1 MGQNEALH
9 KRRYQTMCEEP
20 HRAGSQARPVRSS
33 VFRDSDRLLQEM
45 VTLAIYLLVILAR
58 ALGGPCSPNK
68 ADVILVYCYPKTI
81 ITRIPECPYG
91 WEVNQLALGGICYNG
106 IHDSGYYQFTIP
118 DLSPKN
124 KSYCGTQSEF
134 KNPVYHFY
142 NSIVSNDSSVIVKS
156 QPVNYSFTCT
166 YNANYLVNQ
175 AAFDQRVA
183 TVHVKNGSSGSFE
196 SQLSLNFYSNAKF
209 SSIKE
214 APFVVETSEIGSDIF
229 AGVEAKGLSDRFKVV
244 LNNCWATPSSEYFYQ
259 VHWPLITKGCATDY
273 SILVHEN
280 GKTNRATFQF
290 NAFRFRNIPK
300 LSKVWLHCETHVC
313 DSEKFS
319 CPVGGAR
326 RGAILT
332 DNKLLSYYF
341 EDAKTL
347 YEVFQRGVNISG
359 NGNCLGYRKPK
370 QPYQWLT
377 YKQVSDRTKYLG
389 SGLLQKGCQP
399 SSDQFIGIFAQ
410 NRPEWIISEYA
421 CYTYSMVAVPLY
433 DTLGPEAIVYIVNRA
448 DISVVI
454 CDTPAKAEI
463 LLKNCEDKKTP
474 CLKTIVLMDL
484 FDKELKDRGA
494 KVGIEIL
501 SLQEVEPPKPEDL
514 SVVCFTSGTTGNPK
528 GAMLTHQNVVSNA
541 AAFLRCTENTVEC
554 TSSDIAI
561 SYLPLAH
568 MFERVVQAVVYSCG
582 AKVGFFQGDIRLL
595 TDDMKTL
602 KPTLFP
608 VVPRLLNRVYDKI
621 QSGANSS
628 VKRGLLK
635 FAAFMKTAEIK
646 QGIIRN
652 DSIWDKLVFKKVQE
666 SMGGRVRIMVTG
678 AAPISPSVLTF
689 LRAALGCQIF
699 EAYGQ
704 TECSAGSTFS
714 MPGDWTTGHVGAP
727 LACNIIKLD
736 DVEEMSYFSS
746 NNEGEVCI
754 KGPNVFKGY
763 LKDPEKTAEALD
775 KDGWLHTGDI
785 GKWLPNGTLKIID
798 RKKNIFKL
806 AQGEYIAPEKIENV
820 YIESAPV
827 AQVFVHGESLRS
839 YLIGI
844 VVPDAE
850 ILPEFA
856 AKLGVK
862 GSFEELCKNPAVK
875 KAILDDMV
883 RLGREAGLKSFEQV
897 KDLYIHTELFSIE
910 NGLLTPTLKA
920 KRGDV
925 VKFFQKEIEALY
937 SSSQE

>member
-1 MGQNEALH
+1 MIWILQVLFSPLPTPALISLI
-9 KRRYQTMCEEP
+9 
-20 HRAGSQARPVRSS
+20 AFGAVIFLWVISRPKP
-33 VFRDSDRLLQEM
+33 LLPP
-45 VTLAIYLLVILAR
+45 VDL
-58 ALGGPCSPNK
+58 NK
-68 ADVILVYCYPKTI
+68 QSI
-81 ITRIPECPYG
+81 
-91 WEVNQLALGGICYNG
+91 GI
-106 IHDSGYYQFTIP
+106 
-118 DLSPKN
+118 
-124 KSYCGTQSEF
+124 E
-134 KNPVYHFY
+134 
-142 NSIVSNDSSVIVKS
+142 
-156 QPVNYSFTCT
+156 
-166 YNANYLVNQ
+166 
-175 AAFDQRVA
+175 
-183 TVHVKNGSSGSFE
+183 
-196 SQLSLNFYSNAKF
+196 
-209 SSIKE
+209 
-214 APFVVETSEIGSDIF
+214 
-229 AGVEAKGLSDRFKVV
+229 
-244 LNNCWATPSSEYFYQ
+244 
-259 VHWPLITKGCATDY
+259 
-273 SILVHEN
+273 
-280 GKTNRATFQF
+280 
-290 NAFRFRNIPK
+290 
-300 LSKVWLHCETHVC
+300 
-313 DSEKFS
+313 
-319 CPVGGAR
+319 GGAR
-326 RGAILT
+326 RAALLT
-332 DNKLLSYYF
+332 DNNLLSYYF

-347 YEVFQRGVNISG
+347 YEVFQRGVSISG
-359 NGNCLGYRKPK
+359 NGDCLGYRKPK

-399 SSDQFIGIFAQ
+399 SSSQYIGIFAQ

-433 DTLGPEAIVYIVNRA
+433 DTLGPEAIVYIVNKA

-454 CDTPAKAEI
+454 CDTPAKAEV

-474 CLKTIVLMDL
+474 CLKIIVLMDL

-494 KVGIEIL
+494 KVGVEIL
-501 SLQEVEPPKPEDL
+501 SLQEVEELGRNNIRDPVPPKPEDL

-541 AAFLRCTENTVEC
+541 AAFLRCTENTIEC
-554 TSSDIAI
+554 TSSDVVI

-568 MFERVVQAVVYSCG
+568 MFERVVQTVVYSCG
-582 AKVGFFQGDIRLL
+582 AKVGFFQGDIKLL

-621 QSGANSS
+621 QSGANTP
-628 VKRGLLK
+628 VKKFLLK
-635 FAAFMKTAEIK
+635 FAVFMKTAEIK

-652 DSIWDKLVFKKVQE
+652 DSIWDKVVFKKIQE
-666 SMGGRVRIMVTG
+666 TMGGRVRIMVTG

-699 EAYGQ
+699 EGYGQ

-763 LKDPEKTAEALD
+763 LKDPEKTAEAID

-820 YIESAPV
+820 YIRSAPV

-839 YLIGI
+839 FLIGI

-850 ILPEFA
+850 MLPEFA

-875 KAILDDMV
+875 KAILDDMIQ
-883 RLGREAGLKSFEQV
+883 LGRQAGLKSFEQV
-897 KDLYIHTELFSIE
+897 KDLYIHTELFSVE

-937 SSSQE
+937 SSTQE